1 MAILILFSCLLLQG
15 PISLQQQQKEA
26 IAQQQPEQE
35 TRQRIPLGAAADS
48 NFTNY
53 TNPQYGFSLLYPS
66 SWVNEEIPPGANL
79 TFLISFSPPPQILG
93 ESVFCLHGS

>member
-1 MAILILFSCLLLQG
+1 VAILILFSCLLLQG

-53 TNPQYGFSLLYPS
+53 TNPQYGFSLLS
-66 SWVNEEIPPGANL
+66 ILLVGL
-79 TFLISFSPPPQILG
+79 TKKSPQALT
-93 ESVFCLHGS
+93 